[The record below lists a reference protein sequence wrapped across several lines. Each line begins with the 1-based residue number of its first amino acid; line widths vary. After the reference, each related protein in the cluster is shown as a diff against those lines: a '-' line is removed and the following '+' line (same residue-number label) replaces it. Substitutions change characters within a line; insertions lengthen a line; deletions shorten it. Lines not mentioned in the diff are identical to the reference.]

1 VIKKPLLSII
11 IPTKNGHKTIIYAID
26 SIIRIQ
32 SYEIEIIIQD
42 CSNNDSL
49 RDIINIKFNYDK
61 RIKYFYSSEKL
72 SMIQNWDLAISNT
85 TGKIIYGIG
94 DDDAVLPSVL
104 EIANWMDSSC
114 INAVTTLRVQYI
126 WNDAYLGTFANSR
139 LTLPINF
146 NGEIFSIDLNK
157 EYFKKIKNCGF
168 GYNNYL
174 PNIYHGF
181 ISKKILDLHKS
192 KTNYY
197 LSGTSM
203 DVYTAFVL
211 PVYLKDLYY
220 IDYPASILGASG
232 KSNSNRFVTNK
243 SQEHFKEFKNYNSIS
258 FLPKVFNAEVSIT
271 ETTIQALI
279 DTNQSDLIKN
289 MNLALIYAKC
299 ASFEPFK
306 LFKFY
311 KSYLFYKNCDYYWYH
326 FFISFIK
333 FYKIEVKQIFLK
345 LFVKY
350 LLDFIPNSQ
359 YFIERLTNNKKP
371 KCNDITE
378 CLNYINMYQI
388 KHNKIIHFQ
397 SKIKSLH
404 PRNEIWE

>member
-1 VIKKPLLSII
+1 VKQPLLSII
-11 IPTKNGHKTIIYAID
+11 IPTKNGHNTILFAINSIIKID
-26 SIIRIQ
+26 SN
-32 SYEIEIIIQD
+32 EIEIIIQD
-42 CSNNDSL
+42 CSDSDILKEIINKNYNNDP
-49 RDIINIKFNYDK
+49 RV
-61 RIKYFYSSEKL
+61 KYFYSSEKL
-72 SMIQNWDLAISNT
+72 SMIQNWDKAISNT

-104 EIANWMDSSC
+104 EIAKWMDNTY
-114 INAVTTLRVQYI
+114 INAVTTLKVQYI

-146 NGEIFSIDLNK
+146 SGEIFSIDLNK

-181 ISKKILDLHKS
+181 ISKRVLNLHKS

-197 LSGTSM
+197 LNGTSM

-243 SQEHFKEFKNYNSIS
+243 SQDHFKEFKNYNSIS

-271 ETTIQALI
+271 ETTIQALK
-279 DTNQSDLIKN
+279 DTNQGHLIEN

-306 LFKFY
+306 LLKFY
-311 KSYLFYKNCDYYWYH
+311 KNYIIYKNYDNYWYE
-326 FFISFIK
+326 FFIIFFK
-333 FYKIEVKQIFLK
+333 FYKIEVKQNFTK

-350 LLDFIPNSQ
+350 LLEFIPSGQ
-359 YFIERLTNNKKP
+359 YFIEKLTNNKKP
-371 KCNDITE
+371 KCNDIAE

-388 KHNKIIHFQ
+388 KHNKNIHFQ

>member
-1 VIKKPLLSII
+1 VKQPLLSII
-11 IPTKNGHKTIIYAID
+11 IPTKNGHNTILYAIN
-26 SIIRIQ
+26 SIITIE
-32 SYEIEIIIQD
+32 SNEIEIIIQD
-42 CSNNDSL
+42 CSNNDTL
-49 RDIINIKFNYDK
+49 KEIINKNFSNDP
-61 RIKYFYSSEKL
+61 RIKYFYSSEEL
-72 SMIQNWDLAISNT
+72 SMIQNWDKAISNT

-94 DDDAVLPSVL
+94 DDDAVLPAVL
-104 EIANWMDSSC
+104 EIAKWMDSSL

-146 NGEIFSIDLNK
+146 NGKIFSIDLNK
-157 EYFKKIKNCGF
+157 EYLKKVKNCGF

-181 ISKKILDLHKS
+181 ISKKILDLHKN

-197 LSGTSM
+197 LNGTSM

-211 PVYLKDLYY
+211 PVYLNELFY
-220 IDYPASILGASG
+220 IDYPSSILGASG
-232 KSNSNRFVTNK
+232 KSNSNRFVTKK
-243 SQEHFKEFKNYNSIS
+243 SQDHFKEFKNYNSIS

-271 ETTIQALI
+271 ESTIQALK
-279 DTNQSDLIKN
+279 DTNQSHLIEN

-299 ASFEPFK
+299 ASFEPLK

-311 KSYLFYKNCDYYWYH
+311 KSYIFYKNHDNYWHH
-326 FFISFIK
+326 FFIIFIK
-333 FYKIEVKQIFLK
+333 FYKIEVKQNIVK

-350 LLDFIPNSQ
+350 IFAYMPRSQ

-371 KCNDITE
+371 KCNDISE
-378 CLNYINMYQI
+378 CLNFINTYQVNN
-388 KHNKIIHFQ
+388 NKFIQFQ
-397 SKIKSLH
+397 GKIKLLH